1 MEKGEGRR
9 EKGEGRREREKYHI
23 MSTGKESF
31 IIRIIAAVLVF
42 VLVFAALQ
50 RLLVPKYAT
59 NALEGGLIREYY
71 KSTMDQDVIFVG
83 DCEVYANFS
92 TIALWEDHGI
102 TSFIRGSPQQ
112 LVWHSYYLLEDTLR
126 NARQKPRIVVF
137 NIMAMQ
143 YGEPQYEPYNRLTLD
158 GMRMSPVKLR
168 AIEASRLDDED
179 RLSYFFPLLRY
190 KEHWRELGSED
201 FKYFFRDPQVS
212 ISGFMIRSDT
222 VPVGFIPEPM
232 RRADYKFS
240 EKAYHYLERMVELT
254 REHGIE
260 LVLIKAP
267 NLYPYWYEEWDEQI
281 VNFAETNGLLYINF
295 LDHIED
301 IGLDWSVHSF
311 NAGLHLNVFGA
322 ELMSRYFGKVLTD
335 NYHLPDRRSYPDTAA
350 VWNKMAEQ
358 YHGLIRVQQEEIAQ
372 NGSISS
378 FLIK

>member
-1 MEKGEGRR
+1 ML
-9 EKGEGRREREKYHI
+9 
-23 MSTGKESF
+23 TGKKTL
-31 IIRIIAAVLVF
+31 IRVITAIIAF
-42 VLVFAALQ
+42 VLVFTALQ

-59 NALEGGLIREYY
+59 TAPEGGLIREYY
-71 KSTMDQDVIFVG
+71 RSSMDHDVIFIG

-92 TIALWEDHGI
+92 TIGLWEDYGI

-112 LVWHSYYLLEDTLR
+112 LVWHSYYLLEDTLHF
-126 NARQKPRIVVF
+126 ARQKPKVVVF

-158 GMRMSPVKLR
+158 GMRMSSIKLR

-179 RLSYFFPLLRY
+179 RLSYIFPLLRY

-201 FKYFFRDPQVS
+201 FRYFFRDPQVS

-232 RRADYKFS
+232 RRANYQFS
-240 EKAYHYLERMVELT
+240 DMAYHYLERMVELT
-254 REHGIE
+254 NEHGIE

-267 NLYPYWYEEWDEQI
+267 NLYPYWYDEWDEQI
-281 VNFAETNGLLYINF
+281 INFSEKHGLYYINF
-295 LDHIED
+295 LDHTDD

-322 ELMSRYFGKVLTD
+322 ELMSRYFGEILTD
-335 NYHLPDRRSYPDTAA
+335 VYDLPDRRVEPAA
-350 VWNKMAEQ
+350 VKGWDKMAEQ
-358 YHGLIRVQQEEIAQ
+358 YHHLVHLQQEEIAKT
-372 NGSISS
+372 GSISS
-378 FLIK
+378 FLIS